1 MLNDEIKKKKF
12 NHIKGFKTKII
23 IIKRMRIKIKIKNKL
38 EDNYKF
44 FIQKKNQFNK
54 RIKKI
59 RTKLKKITYDN

>member
-1 MLNDEIKKKKF
+1 MKLKKNKF

-54 RIKKI
+54 RIKK

>member
-1 MLNDEIKKKKF
+1 MMKLRKNKF

-54 RIKKI
+54 RIKK

>member
-1 MLNDEIKKKKF
+1 MKLRKNKF

-54 RIKKI
+54 RIKK
-59 RTKLKKITYDN
+59 KD